1 MKQMKRIT
9 LRLSLE
15 NPSDKKIADFLANID
30 KNKYHTVNNAIKTIL
45 FSVINDSDS
54 KSSETTSKVDMKEI
68 ISVIRTT
75 LETEI
80 PKLFSVFVSGNHV
93 TTEQKN
99 TTVKKSADTLDDDDI
114 DMDFIGGWCYDGKS
128 TLREILS

>member
-15 NPSDKKIADFLANID
+15 NPTDKKIADFLANID

-45 FSVINDSDS
+45 YSVINGNATE
-54 KSSETTSKVDMKEI
+54 KSEKSDMKEI

-75 LETEI
+75 LEAEI
-80 PKLFSVFVSGNHV
+80 PRLFSVFTSSNH
-93 TTEQKN
+93 TKIEQDN
-99 TTVKKSADTLDDDDI
+99 TPVEKSAETLDDDDI
-114 DMDFIGGWCYDGKS
+114 DMDFIGG
-128 TLREILS
+128 

>member
-45 FSVINDSDS
+45 YSVINGNATEKSD
-54 KSSETTSKVDMKEI
+54 KADIEEI
-68 ISVIRTT
+68 INVIRTT

-80 PKLFSVFVSGNHV
+80 PKLLSVFSSVNHEKK
-93 TTEQKN
+93 EQNN
-99 TTVKKSADTLDDDDI
+99 TSATKSADTLDDDDI
-114 DMDFIGGWCYDGKS
+114 DMDFIGG
-128 TLREILS
+128 

>member
-45 FSVINDSDS
+45 YSVINGNATE
-54 KSSETTSKVDMKEI
+54 KSEKSDMKEI

-75 LETEI
+75 LEAEI
-80 PKLFSVFVSGNHV
+80 PKLLSVFGSGNHAK
-93 TTEQKN
+93 TEQEN
-99 TTVKKSADTLDDDDI
+99 MPVTKSDDTLDYDDI
-114 DMDFIGGWCYDGKS
+114 DMDFIGG
-128 TLREILS
+128 

>member
-15 NPSDKKIADFLANID
+15 NPNDREVADFLTNID

-45 FSVINDSDS
+45 YSVINDTDS
-54 KSSETTSKVDMKEI
+54 KYSVTTSKVDMKEI

-80 PKLFSVFVSGNHV
+80 PKLFSVFGSGNHV

-99 TTVKKSADTLDDDDI
+99 APVEEPADTLDDDDI
-114 DMDFIGGWCYDGKS
+114 DMDFIGG
-128 TLREILS
+128 

>member
-45 FSVINDSDS
+45 YSVINGNATE
-54 KSSETTSKVDMKEI
+54 KSEKSEIKEI

-75 LETEI
+75 LEAEI
-80 PKLFSVFVSGNHV
+80 PRLFSVFSSSNH
-93 TTEQKN
+93 TKIEQDN
-99 TTVKKSADTLDDDDI
+99 TPVEKSAETLDDDDI
-114 DMDFIGGWCYDGKS
+114 DMDFIGG
-128 TLREILS
+128 

>member
-30 KNKYHTVNNAIKTIL
+30 RNKYHTVNNAIKTIL
-45 FSVINDSDS
+45 YSVINGNATE
-54 KSSETTSKVDMKEI
+54 KSEKSDMKEI

-75 LETEI
+75 LEAEI
-80 PKLFSVFVSGNHV
+80 PRLFSVYTSSNH
-93 TTEQKN
+93 TKIEQDN
-99 TTVKKSADTLDDDDI
+99 TPVEKSAETLDDDDI
-114 DMDFIGGWCYDGKS
+114 DMDFIGG
-128 TLREILS
+128 

>member
-45 FSVINDSDS
+45 YSVINGNTTE
-54 KSSETTSKVDMKEI
+54 KSEKSDMKEI

-75 LETEI
+75 LEAEI
-80 PKLFSVFVSGNHV
+80 PKLLSVFSSSNH
-93 TTEQKN
+93 TKIEQDN
-99 TTVKKSADTLDDDDI
+99 TPVEKSSDTLDDDDI
-114 DMDFIGGWCYDGKS
+114 DMDFIGG
-128 TLREILS
+128 

>member
-15 NPSDKKIADFLANID
+15 NPLDREVANFLADID

-45 FSVINDSDS
+45 YSAINGTDSN
-54 KSSETTSKVDMKEI
+54 SEKATSKVDMKDI
-68 ISVIRTT
+68 IAVIRTT

-80 PKLFSVFVSGNHV
+80 SKLLFVSGNHA
-93 TTEQKN
+93 
-99 TTVKKSADTLDDDDI
+99 VKKQDDSPSCI
-114 DMDFIGGWCYDGKS
+114 VSTRDFC
-128 TLREILS
+128 

>member
-15 NPSDKKIADFLANID
+15 NSTDKKIADFLANID

-45 FSVINDSDS
+45 YSVINGNATE
-54 KSSETTSKVDMKEI
+54 KSEKSDMKEI

-75 LETEI
+75 LEAEI
-80 PKLFSVFVSGNHV
+80 PKLLSVFGSGNHAKKEQENMPV
-93 TTEQKN
+93 T
-99 TTVKKSADTLDDDDI
+99 KSDDTLDDDDI
-114 DMDFIGGWCYDGKS
+114 DMDFIGG
-128 TLREILS
+128 

>member
-45 FSVINDSDS
+45 YSVINGNATE
-54 KSSETTSKVDMKEI
+54 KSEKSEIKEI

-75 LETEI
+75 LEAEI
-80 PKLFSVFVSGNHV
+80 PKLLSIFGSSNH
-93 TTEQKN
+93 TKIEQDNKP
-99 TTVKKSADTLDDDDI
+99 VEKSSDTLDDDDI
-114 DMDFIGGWCYDGKS
+114 DMNFIGG
-128 TLREILS
+128 

>member
-45 FSVINDSDS
+45 YSVINGNATE
-54 KSSETTSKVDMKEI
+54 KSEKSDMKEI

-80 PKLFSVFVSGNHV
+80 PKLFSVFGSSNH
-93 TTEQKN
+93 TKIEQDN
-99 TTVKKSADTLDDDDI
+99 TPVGKSAETLDDDDI
-114 DMDFIGGWCYDGKS
+114 DMDFIGG
-128 TLREILS
+128 

>member
-15 NPSDKKIADFLANID
+15 NPLDREVANFLADID

-45 FSVINDSDS
+45 YSAINGTDSN
-54 KSSETTSKVDMKEI
+54 SEKATSKVDMKDI
-68 ISVIRTT
+68 IAVIRTT

-80 PKLFSVFVSGNHV
+80 SKLLSSFVSCNHAV
-93 TTEQKN
+93 KEQNKPPDE
-99 TTVKKSADTLDDDDI
+99 ALYDDDI
-114 DMDFIGGWCYDGKS
+114 DMDFIGG
-128 TLREILS
+128 

>member
-15 NPSDKKIADFLANID
+15 NPKDREVADFLTNID

-45 FSVINDSDS
+45 YSVINGNATE
-54 KSSETTSKVDMKEI
+54 KSEKSDMKEI

-75 LETEI
+75 LEAEI
-80 PKLFSVFVSGNHV
+80 PRLFSVFSSSNH
-93 TTEQKN
+93 TKIEQDN
-99 TTVKKSADTLDDDDI
+99 TPVEKSADTLDDDDI
-114 DMDFIGGWCYDGKS
+114 DMDFIGG
-128 TLREILS
+128 

>member
-30 KNKYHTVNNAIKTIL
+30 KNKYHTANNAIKTIL
-45 FSVINDSDS
+45 YSAINSTDRN
-54 KSSETTSKVDMKEI
+54 SERTTSKVDMKDI
-68 ISVIRTT
+68 IAVIRTT

-80 PKLFSVFVSGNHV
+80 PKLLFVSGNHA
-93 TTEQKN
+93 
-99 TTVKKSADTLDDDDI
+99 VKKQDDSPSCI
-114 DMDFIGGWCYDGKS
+114 VSTRDFC
-128 TLREILS
+128 

>member
-45 FSVINDSDS
+45 LSVINDTDS
-54 KSSETTSKVDMKEI
+54 KSSITTSKVDMK
-68 ISVIRTT
+68 
-75 LETEI
+75 
-80 PKLFSVFVSGNHV
+80 
-93 TTEQKN
+93 
-99 TTVKKSADTLDDDDI
+99 
-114 DMDFIGGWCYDGKS
+114 
-128 TLREILS
+128 